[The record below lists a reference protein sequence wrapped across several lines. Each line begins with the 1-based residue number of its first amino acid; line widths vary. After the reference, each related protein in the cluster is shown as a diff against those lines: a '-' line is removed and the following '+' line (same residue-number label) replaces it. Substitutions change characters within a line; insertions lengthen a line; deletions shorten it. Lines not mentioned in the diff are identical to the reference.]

1 MLHLVTYHLHKKRS
15 RIAALYTKKPPRAPP
30 QWEESS
36 AVFVYQV
43 WVFLVVSFSGHL
55 LMESFFRVLRQTS
68 LLYSKHCFHGM
79 FHKRSDRLLAVPVF
93 GCIDDIIC
101 LNQNLVVDAVDLL
114 RSMVVPHQISHP
126 VHRIYSICRS
136 FILPVILEASLCA
149 TDPVRGSRALR
160 NNFC

>member
-15 RIAALYTKKPPRAPP
+15 RIAALYTKNPPRMPP
-30 QWEESS
+30 KMGRILGDICLSGLG
-36 AVFVYQV
+36 
-43 WVFLVVSFSGHL
+43 FLGGVLFRSLAYGI
-55 LMESFFRVLRQTS
+55 FFRVLRQTS

-149 TDPVRGSRALR
+149 TDPVRGS
-160 NNFC
+160 

>member
-1 MLHLVTYHLHKKRS
+1 MERFYSIPTKDVHGKKTIISACQKS
-15 RIAALYTKKPPRAPP
+15 RRGSPPK
-30 QWEESS
+30 QEDSS
-36 AVFVYQV
+36 AVFVYRV

-114 RSMVVPHQISHP
+114 RSMVVSHQISHP

-136 FILPVILEASLCA
+136 FVLMPIFS
-149 TDPVRGSRALR
+149 
-160 NNFC
+160 

>member
-1 MLHLVTYHLHKKRS
+1 
-15 RIAALYTKKPPRAPP
+15 
-30 QWEESS
+30 
-36 AVFVYQV
+36 
-43 WVFLVVSFSGHL
+43 
-55 LMESFFRVLRQTS
+55 MESFFRVLRQTS

-136 FILPVILEASLCA
+136 FVLMPIFS
-149 TDPVRGSRALR
+149 
-160 NNFC
+160 

>member
-1 MLHLVTYHLHKKRS
+1 MLHLVTYHLHKNGQELLPYIQKAAEDTS
-15 RIAALYTKKPPRAPP
+15 TMGRILGDICL
-30 QWEESS
+30 SGLG
-36 AVFVYQV
+36 
-43 WVFLVVSFSGHL
+43 FLVVSFSGHL

-160 NNFC
+160 HNFC